1 MSISCESTG
10 KNSISVTHESDGVS
24 ERVRLSVPMTGCLAP
39 TMVQPAIHAETHD
52 DVKINFFE
60 MIPLEVRL
68 QVLDFVVRRRH
79 PVTASDDLISYAKT
93 CKTGSA
99 DRVSYHEIIGDP
111 QQSLLASRPLIN
123 KAWAH
128 ALLHGLSSRVFI
140 FQNTLQKF
148 VSTYTA
154 VYLDVRGD
162 TTWLAYKD
170 YQKRAQHPFSP
181 TAFGPESITA
191 VLRAARPAYIHLK
204 CGFPEGEGIINNACH
219 VAVPY
224 LDDYMAGCWA
234 ALFDGCRE
242 RLNQGVRL
250 PTIFLEV
257 SELTLS
263 DLLKYLAK
271 EEYKFTIL
279 GLCLHGAMKSM
290 FDTQNLQDS
299 HRLQLEG
306 PCQIDSTVWSVWIEK
321 MGALKYLYLEG
332 WGGDSMVEG
341 IVNWLKNNQSL
352 VELHLT
358 NCCLGDASIQ
368 RLCQALKQHESLKC
382 LAIDGYHYFDN
393 LGETLLATLLENTP
407 DLVLILG
414 RRIPSTSPL
423 ECHRLN
429 GRVICD
435 HYPKAMRDLPEIYGD
450 ADFFASSYR

>member
-52 DVKINFFE
+52 ALKINFFE

-162 TTWLAYKD
+162 TT
-170 YQKRAQHPFSP
+170 
-181 TAFGPESITA
+181 
-191 VLRAARPAYIHLK
+191 
-204 CGFPEGEGIINNACH
+204 
-219 VAVPY
+219 
-224 LDDYMAGCWA
+224 
-234 ALFDGCRE
+234 
-242 RLNQGVRL
+242 
-250 PTIFLEV
+250 
-257 SELTLS
+257 
-263 DLLKYLAK
+263 
-271 EEYKFTIL
+271 
-279 GLCLHGAMKSM
+279 
-290 FDTQNLQDS
+290 
-299 HRLQLEG
+299 
-306 PCQIDSTVWSVWIEK
+306 
-321 MGALKYLYLEG
+321 
-332 WGGDSMVEG
+332 
-341 IVNWLKNNQSL
+341 
-352 VELHLT
+352 
-358 NCCLGDASIQ
+358 
-368 RLCQALKQHESLKC
+368 
-382 LAIDGYHYFDN
+382 
-393 LGETLLATLLENTP
+393 
-407 DLVLILG
+407 
-414 RRIPSTSPL
+414 
-423 ECHRLN
+423 
-429 GRVICD
+429 
-435 HYPKAMRDLPEIYGD
+435 
-450 ADFFASSYR
+450 